1 MSWLLIFLWR
11 GRAPVDAA
19 AEGRAGKGCA
29 CDGVGGHRSRTD
41 LAYVRR
47 DAPVEE
53 ALDYLRNR
61 RPTGQPR
68 CSAELVVA
76 PDLAAAVRAT
86 HDVLIKRW
94 PVWKQERVATA
105 IRARE
110 SNVLDLV

>member
-1 MSWLLIFLWR
+1 M
-11 GRAPVDAA
+11 A
-19 AEGRAGKGCA
+19 
-29 CDGVGGHRSRTD
+29 RSRPND
-41 LAYVRR
+41 LLTYVRR
-47 DAPVEE
+47 DIPAQE
-53 ALDYLRNR
+53 ALDYLLNR

-68 CSAELVVA
+68 RSTELVMA